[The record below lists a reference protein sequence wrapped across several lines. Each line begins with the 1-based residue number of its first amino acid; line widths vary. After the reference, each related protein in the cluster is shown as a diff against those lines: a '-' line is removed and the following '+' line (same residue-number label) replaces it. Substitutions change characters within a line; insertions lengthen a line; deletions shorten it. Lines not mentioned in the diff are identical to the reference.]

1 MAIILRREKM
11 ASKKG
16 GKMSD
21 IKRYTSS
28 PTSSGTKVVPMVSS
42 KSSKTANQTIKRTAT
57 PSNKKG

>member
-1 MAIILRREKM
+1 M